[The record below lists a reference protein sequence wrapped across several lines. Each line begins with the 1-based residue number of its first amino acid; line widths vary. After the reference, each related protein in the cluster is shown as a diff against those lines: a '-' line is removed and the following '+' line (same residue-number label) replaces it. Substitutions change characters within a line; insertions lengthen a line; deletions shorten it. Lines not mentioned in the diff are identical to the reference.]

1 MDVEV
6 HVMLKTSKFE
16 IHSNMSNKVM
26 QKQASKFLEARNY
39 DEDEEIETEDDS
51 IKYVICRDKFSLQKI
66 DGENK

>member
-1 MDVEV
+1 
-6 HVMLKTSKFE
+6 
-16 IHSNMSNKVM
+16 M